1 MCDTPHIVLLLPRP
15 AARAPPAACC
25 LLLAARTC
33 LTLPVATTHAT
44 VATSPGAHTRTH
56 TDKACETARCVQER
70 FEVRGWRLEPLAST
84 RAVAGARARK
94 ERLLSLAFTPCIY
107 VHLQQ
112 RRRRFCALHQAPT
125 HAHSTKHPHT
135 HTPPSTHTRT
145 LTKRVQDASVHWKE
159 KTLVRTRKRSR
170 LCAQHQAQDAVQQTC
185 VHSRQGACTQR
196 ERERDRE
203 RESERARE
211 RARERERETESER
224 ERERERERMRMTC

>member
-56 TDKACETARCVQER
+56 TDNACETARCVQER

-135 HTPPSTHTRT
+135 HTHEACARRECA
-145 LTKRVQDASVHWKE
+145 LEREDACAHSKE
-159 KTLVRTRKRSR
+159 KPLVCTAPSSR
-170 LCAQHQAQDAVQQTC
+170 RGATNVCALASGRM
-185 VHSRQGACTQR
+185 HS
-196 ERERDRE
+196 
-203 RESERARE
+203 
-211 RARERERETESER
+211 ARERER
-224 ERERERERMRMTC
+224 